1 MSVFQNQGLLTI
13 KLDTGT
19 NVSAASVRRILYK
32 KPDGT
37 TGYWTA
43 SSVENNTILVYNFI
57 DTDLDQTG
65 VSTFQAFVTISGR
78 NGYGEYVQKEIKP
91 KLS

>member
-1 MSVFQNQGLLTI
+1 MSVFQNQGLLAI

-19 NVSAASVRRILYK
+19 NVTSASVKRILYK

-37 TGYWTA
+37 SGYWTA
-43 SSVENNTILVYNFI
+43 SSVENDTILVYNFI

-65 VSTFQAFVTISGR
+65 VWTFQAFVTISGR

-91 KLS
+91 KLQ